1 MSYRQTL
8 WTLLLYNENI
18 AERNMIHGEAQGIL
32 ILHELNSLEGFGNS
46 VRSQDVE
53 VCFWIT
59 CIKLQNHMSNIRLD
73 LYGICVP
80 AKNTIR

>member
-1 MSYRQTL
+1 
-8 WTLLLYNENI
+8 
-18 AERNMIHGEAQGIL
+18 MIHGEAQGIL
-32 ILHELNSLEGFGNS
+32 ILYEHRFLEGFGRS
-46 VRSQDVE
+46 LVSQDIE